1 MRCRSAYTQVC
12 ASRHQHFI
20 SVNLP
25 YIQALS
31 ELNGGVTDEHME
43 RREES
48 LPLKVL
54 MKYMHIQQ
62 KVSLITLC

>member
-1 MRCRSAYTQVC
+1 MRCRSAYTQVY

-31 ELNGGVTDEHME
+31 ELNGGVTDEHIE

-48 LPLKVL
+48 LPL
-54 MKYMHIQQ
+54 MKYMQQ